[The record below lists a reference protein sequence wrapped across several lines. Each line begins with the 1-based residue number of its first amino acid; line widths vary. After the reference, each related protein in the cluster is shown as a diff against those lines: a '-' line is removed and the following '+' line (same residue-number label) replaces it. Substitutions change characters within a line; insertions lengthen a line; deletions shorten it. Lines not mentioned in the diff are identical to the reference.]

1 MVSSDE
7 INRRLESKRR
17 GVKYQEP
24 IRNKRSFRADGN
36 SGNSSACPYCQT
48 QNPPSAKFCV
58 GCGRRLET
66 PEPEIERGY
75 TPEIREPQTA
85 ENTAERTQVSRRPD
99 DFGGQGA
106 QRIQS
111 KTAEKMEPIVPP
123 SPEPETVRSPEP
135 PQVKRPETIPTHEAK
150 KVDTKEKE
158 EYDVDPVER
167 IKKAKELLDLGAITQ
182 EEYDTIKSK
191 YLNEL

>member
-111 KTAEKMEPIVPP
+111 KTSEKMEPIVPP
-123 SPEPETVRSPEP
+123 SPEPEPVRSPEP
-135 PQVKRPETIPTHEAK
+135 PQFKRPETIPTHEAK